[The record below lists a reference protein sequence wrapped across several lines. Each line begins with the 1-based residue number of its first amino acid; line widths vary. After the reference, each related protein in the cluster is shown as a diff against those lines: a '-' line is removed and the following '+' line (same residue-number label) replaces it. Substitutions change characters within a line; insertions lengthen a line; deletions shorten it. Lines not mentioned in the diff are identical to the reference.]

1 MRRLGIRDKVMAND
15 SRDSKRKDK
24 LITGHRI
31 LIDIYKGEYE
41 VRGKVNSKVLNEGQK
56 RRARGSVIEL

>member
-1 MRRLGIRDKVMAND
+1 MAND
-15 SRDSKRKDK
+15 PCDSKRENKF
-24 LITGHRI
+24 ITGHRI